1 MCLYVSAMNKETAN
15 KRSSKVEENPQ
26 KIVGSA
32 KSLKVIYSFLFPYKG
47 LITAALV
54 ALVVAAGAQLA
65 IFYSFRFIVDNGFSV
80 KDPVAIDTYFK
91 TLLLIGFI
99 WGTAIFFRFKFVT
112 TLGERVVA
120 DIRKKVHGHLVEM
133 SPVFFEINRPGEISS
148 RLTADTTVIQSIV
161 GSSAS
166 IALRSLFTAI
176 GGVALLLILSPKLAG
191 LLLLVIPVLAFAMMF
206 FGKQVRLRT
215 RLGQDKLAVI
225 GAMAGEAFSSIQ
237 VVQAFTQEDQE
248 KKRFSNAVEE
258 TFQVAK
264 KRISSRSAM
273 MGLVTILF
281 FSAVVFVLWIG
292 AMDVLKGTM
301 TWGDLTA
308 FVGISIMVVASVGA
322 LSSVYGDVQKMI
334 GAAGRLNELLT
345 VTSALKVV
353 AHPIAPANPVK
364 GGIALKN
371 ITFYYPSKPNIN
383 ALHDFTLTIAPGE
396 TVALVGPSGAGKTT
410 FFQLLL
416 RFFDPQE
423 GTIKVDGVDISKMD
437 PKVLRT
443 LITIVPQETVLF
455 AETILENVR
464 YGRPEASQKE
474 VWQALKDAHAE
485 DFVKALPKGLKTYIG
500 ERGVRLSGGQR
511 QRISIARAILRG
523 APIFLLDEATS
534 SLDSASERYVQLALN
549 KLMKAHTTVV
559 IAHRLSTV
567 RAADKIIVLDE
578 GRIVDQGKHHDL
590 IKKKGLYA
598 HLAEL
603 QFNS

>member
-534 SLDSASERYVQLALN
+534 SLDSASERHVQLALN
-549 KLMKAHTTVV
+549 KLMKTHTTVV

>member
-1 MCLYVSAMNKETAN
+1 MNKETAN

-345 VTSALKVV
+345 VTSALKVE

-383 ALHDFTLTIAPGE
+383 ALHDFTLSIAPGE

>member
-1 MCLYVSAMNKETAN
+1 MNKENAN

-166 IALRSLFTAI
+166 IALRSIFTAI

>member
-1 MCLYVSAMNKETAN
+1 MNKENAN

-281 FSAVVFVLWIG
+281 FSAVVFVLWTG

-534 SLDSASERYVQLALN
+534 SLDSASERHVQLALN
-549 KLMKAHTTVV
+549 KLMKTHTTVV

>member
-1 MCLYVSAMNKETAN
+1 MNKETAN

-534 SLDSASERYVQLALN
+534 SLDSASERHVQLALN
-549 KLMKAHTTVV
+549 KLMKTHTTVV

>member
-1 MCLYVSAMNKETAN
+1 MNKENAN

-47 LITAALV
+47 LIAAALV

-423 GTIKVDGVDISKMD
+423 GTITVDGVDISKMD

-534 SLDSASERYVQLALN
+534 SLDSASERHVQLALN
-549 KLMKAHTTVV
+549 KLMKTHTTVV

>member
-1 MCLYVSAMNKETAN
+1 MNKENAN

-281 FSAVVFVLWIG
+281 FSAVVFVLWTG

-534 SLDSASERYVQLALN
+534 SLDSASERHVQLALN
-549 KLMKAHTTVV
+549 KLMKTHTTVV

-578 GRIVDQGKHHDL
+578 GRIVDQGKHQDL

>member
-1 MCLYVSAMNKETAN
+1 
-15 KRSSKVEENPQ
+15 
-26 KIVGSA
+26 
-32 KSLKVIYSFLFPYKG
+32 
-47 LITAALV
+47 
-54 ALVVAAGAQLA
+54 
-65 IFYSFRFIVDNGFSV
+65 
-80 KDPVAIDTYFK
+80 
-91 TLLLIGFI
+91 
-99 WGTAIFFRFKFVT
+99 
-112 TLGERVVA
+112 
-120 DIRKKVHGHLVEM
+120 
-133 SPVFFEINRPGEISS
+133 
-148 RLTADTTVIQSIV
+148 
-161 GSSAS
+161 
-166 IALRSLFTAI
+166 
-176 GGVALLLILSPKLAG
+176 
-191 LLLLVIPVLAFAMMF
+191 
-206 FGKQVRLRT
+206 
-215 RLGQDKLAVI
+215 
-225 GAMAGEAFSSIQ
+225 
-237 VVQAFTQEDQE
+237 
-248 KKRFSNAVEE
+248 
-258 TFQVAK
+258 
-264 KRISSRSAM
+264 
-273 MGLVTILF
+273 
-281 FSAVVFVLWIG
+281 
-292 AMDVLKGTM
+292 MDVLKGTM

-308 FVGISIMVVASVGA
+308 FVGVYIMVVASVGA

-383 ALHDFTLTIAPGE
+383 ALHDFTLSIAPGE

-416 RFFDPQE
+416 RFFDPQK

-474 VWQALKDAHAE
+474 VWRALKDAHAE
-485 DFVKALPKGLKTYIG
+485 DFVKALPKGIKTYIG

-534 SLDSASERYVQLALN
+534 SLDSASERHVQMALN

-578 GRIVDQGKHHDL
+578 GKIVDQGKHQDL

>member
-1 MCLYVSAMNKETAN
+1 MNKENAN

-423 GTIKVDGVDISKMD
+423 GTITVDGVDISKMD

>member
-1 MCLYVSAMNKETAN
+1 MNKETA
-15 KRSSKVEENPQ
+15 KKPSLKAEENPQ

-32 KSLKVIYSFLFPYKG
+32 QSLKVIYSFLFPYKG
-47 LITAALV
+47 LIAAALI

-65 IFYSFRFIVDNGFSV
+65 IFYSFRDIVDNGFSV
-80 KDPVAIDTYFK
+80 EDPVAIDTYFK

-166 IALRSLFTAI
+166 VALRSIFTAI
-176 GGVALLLILSPKLAG
+176 GGVALLFILSPKLAG
-191 LLLLVIPVLAFAMMF
+191 LLLLVIPILAFAMMF

-215 RLGQDKLAVI
+215 RLGQDKLAGI
-225 GAMAGEAFSSIQ
+225 GAMAGEAFASIQ

-281 FSAVVFVLWIG
+281 FSAVVFVLWTG
-292 AMDVLKGTM
+292 AMDVLKGAM

-383 ALHDFTLTIAPGE
+383 ALNNFTLTIAPGE

-416 RFFDPQE
+416 RFFDPQK

-455 AETILENVR
+455 AQTILENVR
-464 YGRPEASQKE
+464 YGRPEATENK

-485 DFVKALPKGLKTYIG
+485 DFVKALPKGIKTYIG

-511 QRISIARAILRG
+511 QRIAIARAILRG

-534 SLDSASERYVQLALN
+534 SLDSASERHVQMALN

-578 GRIVDQGKHHDL
+578 GKIVDQGKHHDL

>member
-1 MCLYVSAMNKETAN
+1 MNKETA
-15 KRSSKVEENPQ
+15 KKAFPKAKEKPQ

-47 LITAALV
+47 LIAAALI

-65 IFYSFRFIVDNGFSV
+65 IFYSFRDIVDNGFSV

-91 TLLLIGFI
+91 TLLLIGVI

-166 IALRSLFTAI
+166 VALRSIFTAI

-191 LLLLVIPVLAFAMMF
+191 LLLLIIPVLAFAMMF

-237 VVQAFTQEDQE
+237 VVQAFTQENQE

-281 FSAVVFVLWIG
+281 FSAVVFVLWTG

-345 VTSALKVV
+345 VTSALKIV

-416 RFFDPQE
+416 RFFDPQK
-423 GTIKVDGVDISKMD
+423 GTITIDGVDISKMD

-474 VWQALKDAHAE
+474 VWRALKDAHAE
-485 DFVKALPKGLKTYIG
+485 DFVKALPKGIKTYIG

-534 SLDSASERYVQLALN
+534 SLDSASERHVQMALN
-549 KLMKAHTTVV
+549 KLMKQHTTVV

-578 GRIVDQGKHHDL
+578 GKIVDQGKHHDL

>member
-1 MCLYVSAMNKETAN
+1 M
-15 KRSSKVEENPQ
+15 
-26 KIVGSA
+26 
-32 KSLKVIYSFLFPYKG
+32 
-47 LITAALV
+47 
-54 ALVVAAGAQLA
+54 
-65 IFYSFRFIVDNGFSV
+65 
-80 KDPVAIDTYFK
+80 
-91 TLLLIGFI
+91 
-99 WGTAIFFRFKFVT
+99 
-112 TLGERVVA
+112 
-120 DIRKKVHGHLVEM
+120 
-133 SPVFFEINRPGEISS
+133 
-148 RLTADTTVIQSIV
+148 
-161 GSSAS
+161 
-166 IALRSLFTAI
+166 
-176 GGVALLLILSPKLAG
+176 
-191 LLLLVIPVLAFAMMF
+191 LLVIPVLAFAMMF

-225 GAMAGEAFSSIQ
+225 GSMAGEAFSSIQ

-281 FSAVVFVLWIG
+281 FSAVVFVLWTG

-364 GGIALKN
+364 GGISLKN
-371 ITFYYPSKPNIN
+371 ITFHYPSKPNIN
-383 ALHDFTLTIAPGE
+383 ALNNFTLTIAPGE

-416 RFFDPQE
+416 RFFDPQK

-437 PKVLRT
+437 PKALRT

-464 YGRPEASQKE
+464 YGRPEATEKE
-474 VWQALKDAHAE
+474 AWQALKDAHAE
-485 DFVKALPKGLKTYIG
+485 DFVKALPEGIKTYIG

-511 QRISIARAILRG
+511 QRIAIARAILRG

-534 SLDSASERYVQLALN
+534 SLDSASERHVQLALN
-549 KLMKAHTTVV
+549 KLMKQHTTVV

-578 GRIVDQGKHHDL
+578 GRIVDQGKHADL